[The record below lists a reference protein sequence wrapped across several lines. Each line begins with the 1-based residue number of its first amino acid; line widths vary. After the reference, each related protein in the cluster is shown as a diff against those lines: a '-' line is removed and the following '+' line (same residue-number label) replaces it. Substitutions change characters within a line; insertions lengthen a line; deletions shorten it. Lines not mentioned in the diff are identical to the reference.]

1 MHGDE
6 KQRININV
14 PVETLERIDKYA
26 KKMSINR
33 TSAILVLVTTALDTQ
48 QTMSDLSE
56 LMKFVDEER
65 KKQNQTEQTNK

>member
-33 TSAILVLVTTALDTQ
+33 TSAILVLVTIALDTQ

-65 KKQNQTEQTNK
+65 KKQNQAEQTN